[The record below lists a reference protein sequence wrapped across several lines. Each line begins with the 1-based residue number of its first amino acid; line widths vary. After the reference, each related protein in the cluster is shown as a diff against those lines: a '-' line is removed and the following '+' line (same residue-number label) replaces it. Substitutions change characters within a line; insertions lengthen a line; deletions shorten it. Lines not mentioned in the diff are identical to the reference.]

1 MKCLRISQ
9 TSIETSLLIVH
20 FIAIAESKKNITTK
34 FTSARPF
41 YLGAIL
47 LVWKALVWQ

>member
-9 TSIETSLLIVH
+9 TSIETNLLIVH
-20 FIAIAESKKNITTK
+20 FIAIAESKKKIITTK

-47 LVWKALVWQ
+47 LVWKALV